1 MIRLV
6 IYIKKFAWKVTRVN
20 LQKNKRTLRTVQ
32 ERE

>member
-6 IYIKKFAWKVTRVN
+6 IYVKKFAWKVIRVN

-32 ERE
+32 KRE